1 MSEFVQLQPTTENF
15 LSKILNNLKCE
26 ILDELSFTKESINED
41 LKKLKNVL
49 DTLNKFKESENMV
62 FTLKGNW
69 ESIVFISL
77 LKHLDE
83 KNKDELTEL
92 ERKKLSPFF
101 TEDLK
106 KYKSELNEDNN
117 VELTRLLSINELERI
132 EEGDESEYLR
142 AIELFNIYLDAK
154 KIIIKTEGNDVERMF
169 EYRKNLLLN
178 NDFVNFLGD
187 DTKKIQKVIKYILK
201 KLIKN
206 DEIKLERKKI
216 EDEKIRKDD
225 EIRKWR
231 RSLGLI

>member
-1 MSEFVQLQPTTENF
+1 MSEFVQLQPITENF
-15 LSKILNNLKCE
+15 LSKILNNLKSG
-26 ILDELSFTKESINED
+26 ILDELSFTKESINVD

-69 ESIVFISL
+69 ESIVFTSL

-83 KNKDELTEL
+83 KNRDELTEL

-101 TEDLK
+101 REDLK

-117 VELTRLLSINELERI
+117 VELTRLLSINQLEII
-132 EEGDESEYLR
+132 EEDDKSEYLR
-142 AIELFNIYLDAK
+142 AIELFNINLNAK
-154 KIIIKTEGNDVERMF
+154 RIMLKIEGGDDDRMF
-169 EYRKNLLLN
+169 EYRKNLLVN
-178 NDFVNFLGD
+178 NDFVIFLGD
-187 DTKKIQKVIKYILK
+187 DTKKIQKVLKYILK
-201 KLIKN
+201 KLVKN

-216 EDEKIRKDD
+216 EDEKIRKDE
-225 EIRKWR
+225 EIRKRR